1 MDSEKFTY
9 IRKKP
14 NKTQKEMAEMLAI
27 SIKAVHSY
35 EQGWLSVP
43 GHVERQLCFL
53 CPE

>member
-35 EQGWLSVP
+35 EQG
-43 GHVERQLCFL
+43 
-53 CPE
+53 